1 MGRDAVRMKIEGKYS
16 FEVSRQKLWD
26 TLLDPDVLA
35 SCIPGCQEFRPTS
48 DDRYTVSLKVGVG
61 AVSGTYR
68 AAVAVED
75 KVEPESYTML
85 VEGKGSGTT
94 IRGKG
99 TMTLHE
105 TENGSEVSFVG
116 DAQVTGIIARVGQRL
131 MGSASKSLVGQ
142 FFSCIREKA
151 EG

>member
-1 MGRDAVRMKIEGKYS
+1 MKIEGRYS
-16 FEVSRQKLWD
+16 FNVSRQKLWD

-61 AVSGTYR
+61 AVSGAYR
-68 AAVAVED
+68 ATVAVLD
-75 KVEPESYTML
+75 KVEPESYVMV

-94 IRGKG
+94 LAGRG

-105 TENGSEVSFVG
+105 TENGSEVSLVA
-116 DAQVTGIIARVGQRL
+116 DARVTGIVARVGQRL
-131 MGSASKSLVGQ
+131 MGGASKSLVGQ
-142 FFSCIREKA
+142 FFDCIRAKA

>member
-1 MGRDAVRMKIEGKYS
+1 MKIEGRYS
-16 FEVSRQKLWD
+16 FSVSRQKLWD

-35 SCIPGCQEFRPTS
+35 SCIPGCQEFSPTS
-48 DDRYTVSLKVGVG
+48 EDRYKVSLKVGVG

-68 AAVAVED
+68 ATVAVLD
-75 KVEPESYTML
+75 KEEPETYTML

-94 IRGKG
+94 LAGRG

-105 TENGSEVSFVG
+105 TENGSEVSLVA
-116 DAQVTGIIARVGQRL
+116 DARVTGIVARVGQRL

-142 FFSCIREKA
+142 FFSCIRAKA

>member
-1 MGRDAVRMKIEGKYS
+1 MKIEGKYS
-16 FEVSRQKLWD
+16 FSVSRQKLWD

-48 DDRYTVSLKVGVG
+48 DGRYMVSLKVGVG

-68 AAVAVED
+68 ATVAVLD
-75 KVEPESYTML
+75 KVEPETYTML

-94 IRGKG
+94 IAGRG

-105 TENGSEVSFVG
+105 TENGSEVSLVA
-116 DAQVTGIIARVGQRL
+116 DARVTGIVARVGQRL

-142 FFSCIREKA
+142 FFSCIRAKA

>member
-1 MGRDAVRMKIEGKYS
+1 MKIEGKYS
-16 FEVSRQKLWD
+16 FGVSRERLWE
-26 TLLDPDVLA
+26 TLLDPEVLA
-35 SCIPGCQEFRPTS
+35 SCIPGCREFRS
-48 DDRYTVSLKVGVG
+48 VGEDRYTVSLKVGVG

-105 TENGSEVSFVG
+105 TENGSEVRFEG

-142 FFSCIREKA
+142 FFECIRAKA
-151 EG
+151 EA

>member
-1 MGRDAVRMKIEGKYS
+1 MKIEGKYS
-16 FEVSRQKLWD
+16 FNVSRQRLWD

-48 DDRYTVSLKVGVG
+48 DDRYMVSLKVGVG
-61 AVSGTYR
+61 AVSGAYR
-68 AAVAVED
+68 ATVAVLD
-75 KVEPESYTML
+75 KVEPEAYTML

-94 IRGKG
+94 LAGRG

-105 TENGSEVSFVG
+105 TENGSEVRLVA
-116 DAQVTGIIARVGQRL
+116 DARVTGIVARVGQRL

-142 FFSCIREKA
+142 FFDCIRAKA

>member
-1 MGRDAVRMKIEGKYS
+1 MKIEGKYS
-16 FEVSRQKLWD
+16 FNASREKLWE

-35 SCIPGCQEFRPTS
+35 SCIPGCREFTPVAE
-48 DDRYTVSLKVGVG
+48 DRYSVSLKVGVG

-75 KVEPESYTML
+75 KVEPETYTML

-94 IRGKG
+94 IRGRG
-99 TMTLHE
+99 TMTLRE
-105 TENGSEVSFVG
+105 TETGSEVSFVG

-142 FFSCIREKA
+142 FFDCIRAKA
-151 EG
+151 EEA

>member
-1 MGRDAVRMKIEGKYS
+1 MKIEGKYS
-16 FEVSRQKLWD
+16 FNASREKLWD

-35 SCIPGCQEFRPTS
+35 SCIPGCREFSPVAE
-48 DDRYTVSLKVGVG
+48 DRYSVSLKVGVG

-75 KVEPESYTML
+75 KIEPETYTML

-94 IRGKG
+94 IRGRG
-99 TMTLHE
+99 TMTLRE
-105 TENGSEVSFVG
+105 TETGSEVSFVG

-142 FFSCIREKA
+142 FFDCIRAKA
-151 EG
+151 EEA

>member
-1 MGRDAVRMKIEGKYS
+1 MKIEGRYS
-16 FEVSRQKLWD
+16 FNVSRQKLWD

-48 DDRYTVSLKVGVG
+48 EGRYMVSLKVGVG

-75 KVEPESYTML
+75 KVEPETYTML

-131 MGSASKSLVGQ
+131 MGSASKSLVSQ
-142 FFSCIREKA
+142 FFNCIKANA

>member
-1 MGRDAVRMKIEGKYS
+1 MKIEGKYS
-16 FEVSRQKLWD
+16 FNASREKLWD

-35 SCIPGCQEFRPTS
+35 SCIPGCREFTPVAE
-48 DDRYTVSLKVGVG
+48 DRYSVSLKVGVG

-75 KVEPESYTML
+75 KIEPETYMML

-94 IRGKG
+94 IRGRG
-99 TMTLHE
+99 TMTLRE
-105 TENGSEVSFVG
+105 TETGSEVSFVG

-142 FFSCIREKA
+142 FFDCIRAKA
-151 EG
+151 EEV

>member
-1 MGRDAVRMKIEGKYS
+1 MKIEGKYS
-16 FEVSRQKLWD
+16 FSVSRRKLWD

-35 SCIPGCQEFRPTS
+35 SCIPGCREFRPTS
-48 DDRYTVSLKVGVG
+48 EDRYAVSLKVGVG

-68 AAVAVED
+68 ATVAVID
-75 KVEPESYTML
+75 KVEPETYTML

-94 IRGKG
+94 ITGRG

-105 TENGSEVSFVG
+105 TERGSEVRLVA
-116 DAQVTGIIARVGQRL
+116 DARVTGIIARVGQRL
-131 MGSASKSLVGQ
+131 MGSASKSLAGQ
-142 FFSCIREKA
+142 FFDCIRARA